1 MNSRRQMR
9 HCSFCG
15 DDSHTIVTC
24 DSEAL
29 PDFEFI
35 CARRVL
41 ATHTSEAFKEWL
53 SLAYSDDMPL
63 LRAFA
68 MRKYRM
74 DADRQIPRITSR
86 SSFAE
91 CADVITNYIFTT
103 YNGEVGLDQTMEP
116 VYETT
121 YQGDFVDREFA
132 DLMNAPIQPLTL
144 EDLAMTPGP
153 DLRGMAD
160 PATIFQEN
168 PIILHDLRLL
178 DSILGQIATLMQR
191 DPSILGTAILVDL
204 RLRITEI
211 LNGADIREQALLQ
224 TSTIISRVEMNEDEQ
239 LDNNCS
245 CSICWDE
252 RELINFVR
260 LDCKHEFCKDC
271 IIATTTHNNGRVPCC
286 ALCRAEV
293 RTIISRTDE
302 IQTEILQAIR

>member
-1 MNSRRQMR
+1 MNSQRQMR

-35 CARRVL
+35 CARKML
-41 ATHTSEAFKEWL
+41 TIDTTAAFKDWL
-53 SLAYSDDMPL
+53 TAAYSHDIFL
-63 LRAFA
+63 IRAFA
-68 MRKYRM
+68 IRKYRM
-74 DADRQIPRITSR
+74 DVDRQIPRVTAR

-103 YNGEVGLDQTMEP
+103 YNGEVGLDQTTEP
-116 VYETT
+116 VNETI
-121 YQGDFVDREFA
+121 YHGDIVDREFA

-144 EDLAMTPGP
+144 EDLAMTPNA
-153 DLRGMAD
+153 DLRGMGD

-178 DSILGQIATLMQR
+178 DSILSQIGTLMQR
-191 DPSILGTAILVDL
+191 DPSILGAAILVDL

-211 LNGADIREQALLQ
+211 LNAADIREQAPPLQ
-224 TSTIISRVEMNEDEQ
+224 PPSIISRVETNENEE

-245 CSICWDE
+245 T
-252 RELINFVR
+252 
-260 LDCKHEFCKDC
+260 LD
-271 IIATTTHNNGRVPCC
+271 RV
-286 ALCRAEV
+286 
-293 RTIISRTDE
+293 
-302 IQTEILQAIR
+302 

>member
-1 MNSRRQMR
+1 MR

-144 EDLAMTPGP
+144 EDLAMTPVA
-153 DLRGMAD
+153 DLSNLGD
-160 PATIFQEN
+160 PSTVFQEN

-178 DSILGQIATLMQR
+178 DSILSQIATIMQR
-191 DPSILGTAILVDL
+191 DPSILGAAILVDL

-211 LNGADIREQALLQ
+211 LNGADIREQAEPPP
-224 TSTIISRVEMNEDEQ
+224 IINLRVETNGDEQ

-302 IQTEILQAIR
+302 IQTEILQAIK

>member
-1 MNSRRQMR
+1 MR

-35 CARRVL
+35 CARKVI
-41 ATHTSEAFKEWL
+41 TTNTVEAFKDWL
-53 SLAYSDDMPL
+53 LHDYSHDIFL

-121 YQGDFVDREFA
+121 YHGDFVDREFA

-144 EDLAMTPGP
+144 EDLAMTPEA
-153 DLRGMAD
+153 DLRGLADLSNLGD
-160 PATIFQEN
+160 PAMVFQEN

-178 DSILGQIATLMQR
+178 DSILSQIATIMQR
-191 DPSILGTAILVDL
+191 DPSILGAAILVDL

-211 LNGADIREQALLQ
+211 LNGADIREQTEPQ
-224 TSTIISRVEMNEDEQ
+224 PIINSRVETNGDER

-293 RTIISRTDE
+293 RTIVSRTDE

>member
-1 MNSRRQMR
+1 MR

-35 CARRVL
+35 CVRKVL
-41 ATHTSEAFKEWL
+41 TIETTAAFKEWL
-53 SLAYSDDMPL
+53 SRDYSHDIFL

-74 DADRQIPRITSR
+74 DAERQIPRITSR

-103 YNGEVGLDQTMEP
+103 YNGEVGLDQTTEP
-116 VYETT
+116 IDETT
-121 YQGDFVDREFA
+121 YPGDFVDREFA
-132 DLMNAPIQPLTL
+132 DLLNAPIQPLTL
-144 EDLAMTPGP
+144 EDLAMTPNA
-153 DLRGMAD
+153 DLRGMTDLRDLAD

-168 PIILHDLRLL
+168 PIVLYDLRLL
-178 DSILGQIATLMQR
+178 DSILGQIGAIMQR

-204 RLRITEI
+204 RMRITEI
-211 LNGADIREQALLQ
+211 LNGADIREQAEPP
-224 TSTIISRVEMNEDEQ
+224 TIINSRVETNGDEQ
-239 LDNNCS
+239 LNDNCS

-252 RELINFVR
+252 RELVNFVR
-260 LDCKHEFCKDC
+260 LDCQHEFCKDC

-286 ALCRAEV
+286 ALCRGEV
-293 RTIISRTDE
+293 RTLISRTDE
-302 IQTEILQAIR
+302 IQAEILQAIR

>member
-1 MNSRRQMR
+1 
-9 HCSFCG
+9 
-15 DDSHTIVTC
+15 
-24 DSEAL
+24 
-29 PDFEFI
+29 
-35 CARRVL
+35 
-41 ATHTSEAFKEWL
+41 
-53 SLAYSDDMPL
+53 
-63 LRAFA
+63 
-68 MRKYRM
+68 M
-74 DADRQIPRITSR
+74 DVDRQIPRVTAR

-103 YNGEVGLDQTMEP
+103 YNGEVGLDQTTEP
-116 VYETT
+116 VNETI
-121 YQGDFVDREFA
+121 YHGDLVDREFV

-144 EDLAMTPGP
+144 EDLAMTPNA
-153 DLRGMAD
+153 DLRGMGD

-178 DSILGQIATLMQR
+178 DSILGQIGTIMQR

-211 LNGADIREQALLQ
+211 LNGADIREQAPPPP
-224 TSTIISRVEMNEDEQ
+224 SSIISRVETNEDEQ

-252 RELINFVR
+252 RELVNFVR

-286 ALCRAEV
+286 ALCRGEV
-293 RTIISRTDE
+293 RTVISRTDG
-302 IQTEILQAIR
+302 IQAEILQAIR

>member
-35 CARRVL
+35 CVRKVL
-41 ATHTSEAFKEWL
+41 TIETTDAFKEWL
-53 SLAYSDDMPL
+53 SHDYSHDIFL

-74 DADRQIPRITSR
+74 DAERQIPRITSR

-103 YNGEVGLDQTMEP
+103 YNGEVGLDQTIEP
-116 VYETT
+116 VNETI
-121 YQGDFVDREFA
+121 YHEDFVDREFA
-132 DLMNAPIQPLTL
+132 ELMNEPIRPLTL
-144 EDLAMTPGP
+144 EDLAMTPDADLSVP
-153 DLRGMAD
+153 AAVFQDEPVILYDLRM
-160 PATIFQEN
+160 
-168 PIILHDLRLL
+168 L
-178 DSILGQIATLMQR
+178 DSILSQIGVLMQR
-191 DPSILGTAILVDL
+191 DPSILGAAILVDL

-211 LNGADIREQALLQ
+211 LNAVDVQ
-224 TSTIISRVEMNEDEQ
+224 TPVINSRVETNEHEQ
-239 LDNNCS
+239 LDNTCS

-252 RELINFVR
+252 KELINFVR

-286 ALCRAEV
+286 ALCRGEV
-293 RTIISRTDE
+293 RTIISRTDG
-302 IQTEILQAIR
+302 IKTEIARVIR

>member
-1 MNSRRQMR
+1 
-9 HCSFCG
+9 
-15 DDSHTIVTC
+15 
-24 DSEAL
+24 
-29 PDFEFI
+29 
-35 CARRVL
+35 
-41 ATHTSEAFKEWL
+41 
-53 SLAYSDDMPL
+53 
-63 LRAFA
+63 
-68 MRKYRM
+68 
-74 DADRQIPRITSR
+74 
-86 SSFAE
+86 
-91 CADVITNYIFTT
+91 
-103 YNGEVGLDQTMEP
+103 MEP

-121 YQGDFVDREFA
+121 YHGDFVDREFA

-144 EDLAMTPGP
+144 EDLAMTPEA
-153 DLRGMAD
+153 DLSNLGD
-160 PATIFQEN
+160 PAMVFQEN

-178 DSILGQIATLMQR
+178 DSILSQIATIMQR
-191 DPSILGTAILVDL
+191 DPSILGAAILVDL

-211 LNGADIREQALLQ
+211 LNGADIREQAEPQ
-224 TSTIISRVEMNEDEQ
+224 PIINSRVETNGDER

-293 RTIISRTDE
+293 RTIVSRTDE